1 MISLRM
7 LLSLVALVSGCERST
22 PPAPARSTTEAAP
35 VATGAAGSPASAGS
49 ATSAAQP
56 SAAPP
61 AQPSAAPAA
70 PAAVLIST
78 SPATGAV
85 ISFDGDALGAPSPA
99 FEGVVGDWYVASA
112 AGSQGLEVDGSRW
125 RNGTPSVNLA
135 DQAKRLYGDR
145 YAEFLDGVKAFA
157 FYPFAVW
164 KSDPPAG
171 DLRISLRF
179 FPISGRVDQAAGI
192 AFAIAPDGTY
202 LGFRANAL
210 EDNLLY
216 FRVVKGKRTILDTV
230 RNVPTPT
237 KTWHTLAVELRGK
250 QLTAELDG
258 KKRFEKALDAEPRG
272 RVGLWSK
279 ADSQVLFDDF
289 KVEVLG
295 PATTAGTEP
304 GSGKPGGSPHAD

>member
-1 MISLRM
+1 MTSLRM
-7 LLSLVALVSGCERST
+7 LMPLVLLASGCERSR
-22 PPAPARSTTEAAP
+22 PPGPATSTTEAAP
-35 VATGAAGSPASAGS
+35 LTTGAAGSAASTASSSSGV
-49 ATSAAQP
+49 P
-56 SAAPP
+56 R
-61 AQPSAAPAA
+61 APAPAEPA
-70 PAAVLIST
+70 PEPVS
-78 SPATGAV
+78 SPPGTV
-85 ISFDGDALGAPSPA
+85 INFDGDALGAPSPA

-112 AGSQGLEVDGSRW
+112 AGAQGLEVDGTRW

-171 DLRISLRF
+171 DVRISVRF

-192 AFAIAPDGTY
+192 AFAIAPDGAY

-230 RNVPTPT
+230 RNVPTPS
-237 KTWHTLAVELRGK
+237 KAWHALAVELRGK

-258 KKRFEKALDAEPRG
+258 KKRFEKTLDAEPRG
-272 RVGLWSK
+272 RIGLWSK

-289 KVEVLG
+289 KVEQLG
-295 PATTAGTEP
+295 AVTTAAGQP
-304 GSGKPGGSPHAD
+304 AAKP